1 MAIAPCIT
9 YATDAAVILH
19 AKGFLPN
26 ATFAHRFGNGQMK
39 DSFFDPTPYA
49 DVKLKC
55 TNLAA
60 GGAGA
65 VVLQQLR
72 R

>member
-1 MAIAPCIT
+1 MAVGPMVT
-9 YATDAAVILH
+9 YAVDAAVII
-19 AKGFLPN
+19 AVAGFLPN
-26 ATFAHRFGNGQMK
+26 ACFAHRFGNGQMK
-39 DSFFDPTPYA
+39 ESFFDPTPYA